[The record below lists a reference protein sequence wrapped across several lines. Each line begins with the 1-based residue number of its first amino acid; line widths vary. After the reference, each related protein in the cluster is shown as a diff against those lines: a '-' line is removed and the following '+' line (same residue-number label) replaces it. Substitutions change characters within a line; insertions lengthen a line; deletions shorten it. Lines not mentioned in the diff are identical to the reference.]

1 MEQGKKKCPYCGEEI
16 KAEAKKCKHC
26 GEWLEP
32 KVEQNTEAT
41 PSGSENQVES
51 KLSLV
56 KRVKEATGVS
66 LSYAKEAVDATGDF
80 YKAMAYIQEKG
91 PQKEMTATTEGV
103 AADIEMLDFPIWV
116 NICFWVAIVGGFFC
130 MIQDWGLHG
139 GLGRYDFII
148 DIANKLPYW
157 LTLSVSYIGEAGLI
171 YLLMHLTKKMG
182 EPIGNMGYILMI
194 FLAGS
199 CFYDYMVTTMPE
211 ESDLATYG
219 LLFSLATM
227 VCYVVI
233 GIMLFRNY
241 TNAMKGLGIALILY
255 PIITVV
261 YGLIATA
268 SLTLAANIPLAA
280 FVITVAYLYAFKDS
294 LIDAYN
300 NPKED
305 FSYGPLMAMGVG
317 LLASIIM
324 LWGLGMCDSS
334 VSSSSDNNEEPVYH
348 SPEESAETT
357 SMPYGVLSVP
367 DALGLVE
374 KYGYDILEQEDEM
387 EKYEYVGR
395 SMENGEMCWCKNCMP
410 VITDESPFPSPASVE
425 DNSSFV
431 YIDYGQLRVVT
442 YDKDVF
448 SSWLKQLKALG
459 YNETSKSEDDLEASY
474 TYEKSENPTIWVYI
488 SGREYHLW
496 VSLAD

>member
-1 MEQGKKKCPYCGEEI
+1 MEQETKKCPYCGEEI
-16 KAEAKKCKHC
+16 MAEAKKCKHC
-26 GEWLEP
+26 GEWLETREGQKP
-32 KVEQNTEAT
+32 EPDTESSDT
-41 PSGSENQVES
+41 PQES
-51 KLSLV
+51 MLLLV

-66 LSYAKEAVDATGDF
+66 LADAKEAVDATGDF
-80 YKAMAYIQEKG
+80 NKAMAYIQEKG
-91 PQKEMTATTEGV
+91 PQKETTATTEGV

-157 LTLSVSYIGEAGLI
+157 LTISVSYIGEVGLI

-233 GIMLFRNY
+233 GIMLFRIY

-261 YGLIATA
+261 YGLVATA

-280 FVITVAYLYAFKDS
+280 FVVTVAYLYAFKDS

-334 VSSSSDNNEEPVYH
+334 VSSSSDNNDDYASEEIEQSGSSIGGDSVDTIAVEIDGIDETDIAADSEDYKSFSTDLENFIQNMQECIDGGLPSTSTIGSHYAEARQGLWRRYNQLV
-348 SPEESAETT
+348 PEMT
-357 SMPYGVLSVP
+357 
-367 DALGLVE
+367 
-374 KYGYDILEQEDEM
+374 KEQQEYAYTLLRVIDEM
-387 EKYEYVGR
+387 FEKWE
-395 SMENGEMCWCKNCMP
+395 EK
-410 VITDESPFPSPASVE
+410 
-425 DNSSFV
+425 
-431 YIDYGQLRVVT
+431 
-442 YDKDVF
+442 DKEIF
-448 SSWLKQLKALG
+448 
-459 YNETSKSEDDLEASY
+459 DLE
-474 TYEKSENPTIWVYI
+474 
-488 SGREYHLW
+488 
-496 VSLAD
+496 